1 MVVVYLSFMDGDV
14 NFLLVAGKW
23 KWEWMKQMN
32 DFYDE
37 EGIDETFSSYISYF
51 YLSFTPTKSWLLQI
65 NTLVYLI
72 FIPIHLIDCSFV
84 SANLLASDRI
94 FFADLNERI
103 FQNPPHHQNKHKNQE
118 GKLERKQIRC
128 FWYSRIRRKTLGVWT
143 KT

>member
-1 MVVVYLSFMDGDV
+1 
-14 NFLLVAGKW
+14 
-23 KWEWMKQMN
+23 MN

-51 YLSFTPTKSWLLQI
+51 YLSFTPTKSYRGCCKLIHWS
-65 NTLVYLI
+65 LVYLI

-118 GKLERKQIRC
+118 GKLEKNKYDAFGIA
-128 FWYSRIRRKTLGVWT
+128 G
-143 KT
+143 